1 MAEGLLVEEGLF
13 VLLVS
18 DVFLH
23 DILFHAL
30 CLLDVFPPV
39 SRMEYIL
46 GRRPT
51 YSAMGRPAHSSFI
64 LPKTFLFAVLWR
76 KCFFE

>member
-30 CLLDVFPPV
+30 CLLEVLSTGLQDGVHLGAQAH
-39 SRMEYIL
+39 IL
-46 GRRPT
+46 GDGAPGALVLHLAQDLLVRR
-51 YSAMGRPAHSSFI
+51 AVEEV
-64 LPKTFLFAVLWR
+64 LF
-76 KCFFE
+76 